1 MIQSTWDESVIEVPD
16 IKWDVSD
23 HVYGISTVLVN
34 KLVEFF
40 KLLWKEVDV
49 LLSIV

>member
-1 MIQSTWDESVIEVPD
+1 MIQSTWDKSMIEF
-16 IKWDVSD
+16 IYIQWDFND
-23 HVYGISTVLVN
+23 RANGISTVLVK
-34 KLVEFF
+34 KLVKFS